1 MGAYG
6 RSMTSTDS
14 TGPVPGTT
22 AVSDTGPVRGTTT
35 AVPGTGPGTKTTS
48 VAGDGGAPRG
58 GQDGGDRRRWIAL
71 AIVMTAA
78 FMDLVDV
85 TIVNIAIPSIQRDE
99 GASVSQIQWITAGYA
114 LAFAAGLITGGRLGD
129 IHGRKR
135 LFLLGIGGFT
145 VASALCGF
153 AANPEML
160 VASRI
165 LQGAMA
171 ALMVP
176 QVLSIVHATFP
187 AHERGKVF
195 GLFGAIVGLGAVSG
209 PLLGAL
215 LTEWNLFG
223 LGWRPIFLINLP
235 VGIAGL
241 ILGRRFITESRAP
254 KALRLDLAGVALV
267 VLALLMLLYP
277 LTRGHELDWPLWGH
291 FSMAGSLV
299 VFGALVAY
307 ERRKAARD
315 GSPLI
320 ELSLFKVKSFAAGIA
335 VQTVFGV
342 ALGIFFL
349 VWTFYM
355 QFGLGWSALRA
366 GLTGIPF
373 SVAVSVAAGLSVQ
386 QLVPRF
392 GRKVLQAGALVMAAG
407 VLLYIWEAD
416 RYGMSISS
424 WQMALPLTVM
434 GVGMGLIVA
443 PLTDAILSEV
453 PREHSG
459 SASGLLSTVQQM
471 GNALGLGLVSVVFFG
486 VMDDRLAPSETGP
499 AFADAFQYA
508 LGWVAAVLAAIFLLM
523 FALPKRPAQHLE
535 GAGAEEDA
543 AGAEQETARAEQETA
558 AAAGEAAAG
567 KAAAMSAGGAGA
579 EDTGER
585 APELVR

>member
-1 MGAYG
+1 
-6 RSMTSTDS
+6 MTSTE
-14 TGPVPGTT
+14 TT
-22 AVSDTGPVRGTTT
+22 PLS
-35 AVPGTGPGTKTTS
+35 
-48 VAGDGGAPRG
+48 APA
-58 GQDGGDRRRWIAL
+58 DRRRWFAL

-85 TIVNIAIPSIQRDE
+85 TIVNIAIPSIQRNA
-99 GASVSQIQWITAGYA
+99 GASDSQIQWITAGYA

-135 LFLLGIGGFT
+135 LFLIGIGGFT
-145 VASALCGF
+145 LASALCGF

-165 LQGAMA
+165 LQGGMA

-223 LGWRPIFLINLP
+223 LEWRPIFLINLP

-241 ILGRRFITESRAP
+241 ILGSRFITESKAP
-254 KALRLDLAGVALV
+254 KALKLDLVGVALV
-267 VLALLMLLYP
+267 VVGLLMLLYP
-277 LTRGHELDWPLWGH
+277 LTRGRELDWPLWGYVL
-291 FSMAGSLV
+291 MAGALV

-349 VWTFYM
+349 VWTLYM
-355 QFGLGWSALRA
+355 QIGLGWRPLRA
-366 GLTGIPF
+366 GLTGVPF
-373 SVAVSVAAGLSVQ
+373 SIAVSAAAGLSVQ
-386 QLVPRF
+386 KLVPRF
-392 GRKVLQAGALVMAAG
+392 GRKVLQAGALLMAAG
-407 VLLYIWEAD
+407 VLLYIWESE
-416 RYGMSISS
+416 RYGMAIAS
-424 WQMALPLTVM
+424 WQMALPLVVM

-443 PLTDAILSEV
+443 PLTDAVLSEV
-453 PREHSG
+453 PREHAG
-459 SASGLLSTVQQM
+459 SASGLINTVQQM

-486 VMDDRLAPSETGP
+486 VVADDLRPDEVGP
-499 AFADAFQYA
+499 AFVNAFQHA
-508 LGWVAAVLAAIFLLM
+508 LGWVAAVMVAIFLLM
-523 FALPKRPAQHLE
+523 FALPKRPAQHVE
-535 GAGAEEDA
+535 GAGDALPAEEA
-543 AGAEQETARAEQETA
+543 KEPA
-558 AAAGEAAAG
+558 
-567 KAAAMSAGGAGA
+567 
-579 EDTGER
+579 
-585 APELVR
+585 LVP

>member
-1 MGAYG
+1 M
-6 RSMTSTDS
+6 RHN
-14 TGPVPGTT
+14 
-22 AVSDTGPVRGTTT
+22 
-35 AVPGTGPGTKTTS
+35 
-48 VAGDGGAPRG
+48 APPT
-58 GQDGGDRRRWIAL
+58 QPAAGDRRRWFAL

-85 TIVNIAIPSIQRDE
+85 TIVNIAIPSIQRE
-99 GASVSQIQWITAGYA
+99 AGATFSQIQWITAGYA

-135 LFLLGIGGFT
+135 LFLIGIGGFT
-145 VASALCGF
+145 LASALCGF

-171 ALMVP
+171 SLMVP

-195 GLFGAIVGLGAVSG
+195 GLFGAVVGLGAVMG

-223 LGWRPIFLINLP
+223 LEWRPIFLINLP

-241 ILGRRFITESRAP
+241 ILGSRFITESKAP
-254 KALRLDLAGVALV
+254 KALKLDLVGVALV
-267 VLALLMLLYP
+267 TLGLLMLLYP
-277 LTRGHELDWPLWGH
+277 LTRGRELGWPLWGYV
-291 FSMAGSLV
+291 SMAGAFV
-299 VFGALVAY
+299 VLAALVAY

-349 VWTFYM
+349 VWTLYM
-355 QFGLGWSALRA
+355 QFGLGWTPLKA

-373 SVAVSVAAGLSVQ
+373 SIAVSTAAGMSVQ
-386 QLVPRF
+386 KLVPRF
-392 GRKVLQAGALVMAAG
+392 GRKVLQAGALVMAIG
-407 VLLYIWEAD
+407 VLLYIWESS
-416 RYGMSISS
+416 RYGLSIAP
-424 WQMALPLTVM
+424 WQMALPLVVM

-443 PLTDAILSEV
+443 PLTDAILSDV
-453 PREHSG
+453 PREHAG
-459 SASGLLSTVQQM
+459 SASGLINTVQQM

-486 VMDDRLAPSETGP
+486 VVDDRLTAATERTAAGM
-499 AFADAFQYA
+499 AFADGFQNA
-508 LGWVAAVLAAIFLLM
+508 LGWVAAVMAVIFLLM
-523 FALPKRPAQHLE
+523 FALPKRPAQHVE
-535 GAGAEEDA
+535 VAAEEPSPA
-543 AGAEQETARAEQETA
+543 SEKEPA
-558 AAAGEAAAG
+558 
-567 KAAAMSAGGAGA
+567 
-579 EDTGER
+579 
-585 APELVR
+585 LVG